1 MRSVPKRSPSQI
13 KSNPL
18 CLSGQAHSIE
28 NKKASE
34 MARLKSSKRRRKL
47 KKAGKMGAAVTLGRL
62 GGEVGGPRRDAV
74 LSKKRKRKIAQM
86 GAAAKHGYKYRG
98 R

>member
-1 MRSVPKRSPSQI
+1 
-13 KSNPL
+13 
-18 CLSGQAHSIE
+18 
-28 NKKASE
+28 
-34 MARLKSSKRRRKL
+34 
-47 KKAGKMGAAVTLGRL
+47 MGAAVTLGRL

-86 GAAAKHGYKYRG
+86 GAAAKHGYRYRG